1 MKDIL
6 IVFIFLVH
14 LFKFTKTMKNLLL
27 IALIGLSTVSCKTSF
42 RISVQEPA
50 LVKLPKEAKKFG
62 IVNAVNKE
70 NSPEQKVAGV
80 ILGTAQING
89 NLEAAERAVEGTLR
103 ALEKSNALEGKRMT
117 NLKNIYL
124 SDGAVNWNLLDSV
137 AKNEGLDGFIELSKM
152 ETVSPIGGTV
162 LANVTG
168 QTNTYLDGSMYVN
181 TFIINDKLAID
192 QYKVFYSYVIPL
204 SGSTSVI
211 QIFNDSQRK
220 TQYFKA
226 LGYELGFKGGSLLYP
241 NWIWVNREFYTKGSK
256 VLKRAKPMILKGN
269 WDIAEEQL
277 LFGLDVKKEKIKGRV
292 LFNLALV
299 KEGQGNIDEA
309 IVYAK
314 KAALECGDKMANEYL
329 RTLKNRK
336 DKIELINQ

>member
-1 MKDIL
+1 MK
-6 IVFIFLVH
+6 
-14 LFKFTKTMKNLLL
+14 KLLL
-27 IALIGLSTVSCKTSF
+27 LLLLGISTVSCKTSF

-50 LVKLPKEAKKFG
+50 VIKLPQEAKKFG

-70 NSPEQKVAGV
+70 NSPEQKVAGL

-89 NLEAAERAVEGTLR
+89 NIEAAERAIEGTLR
-103 ALEKSNALEGKRMT
+103 ALEKSNSIAGKRIA

-124 SDGAVNWNLLDSV
+124 SDGSVNWNLLDSI
-137 AKNEGLDGFIELSKM
+137 AEIEGLDGFIELSKM
-152 ETVSPIGGTV
+152 ETISPIGGTV

-181 TFIINDKLAID
+181 TFIIKYRLTID

-204 SGSTSVI
+204 SGSASII

-220 TQYFKA
+220 TEYFKA
-226 LGYELGFKGGSLLYP
+226 LGYQLGFQAGSFMYP

-269 WDIAEEQL
+269 WELAEEQL
-277 LFGLDVKKEKIKGRV
+277 LYELNAKKEKVRGRV
-292 LFNLALV
+292 LYNLALV

-309 IVYAK
+309 IQYAK

-336 DKIELINQ
+336 DKIKLIK